1 MSGAVLYTETTTHTG
16 LRLSGVRGVRAPAGA
31 ARGASVSS
39 LSTVN
44 TGKVRKW
51 LELRRLP
58 QILLVWVRR
67 TIN

>member
-44 TGKVRKW
+44 TGKVRNM
-51 LELRRLP
+51 
-58 QILLVWVRR
+58 VRAAQASPDSVGLG
-67 TIN
+67 